1 MHSRHLAVPRQD
13 PPKNL
18 TFGPESFIRQPYV
31 SPRKIS
37 PVPKSGTA
45 KTRFLPVLAGFSAN
59 LAGNRSRKASPL
71 PRARPRLRAIPG
83 QERVQMVIF
92 PPEKA
97 HQRHKTGVKRCR
109 HREVLKSLTFRQP
122 LKNTQSLPALT
133 LDSSTGVFSQPRSR
147 KYSPKDCAWLRGRLE
162 SRKSSPSRIS
172 SPWYR
177 DPPERHAHQPVSAQR
192 FR

>member
-1 MHSRHLAVPRQD
+1 MSDHFHHCPRALPGFFARD
-13 PPKNL
+13 APPERSETGSIDSDWL
-18 TFGPESFIRQPYV
+18 E
-31 SPRKIS
+31 
-37 PVPKSGTA
+37 
-45 KTRFLPVLAGFSAN
+45 
-59 LAGNRSRKASPL
+59 RSRKASPL

-147 KYSPKDCAWLRGRLE
+147 KYSPKDCAWRRGRLE

-177 DPPERHAHQPVSAQR
+177 DPPEKHAHQPVSAQR